1 MIRRPKLLFSR
12 CPVTSA
18 TAAAIERLQHKEH
31 GFVADHLGTFRN
43 GGVENVRGTGA
54 GRHPNLRKIYQLD
67 VHLAAPCSPR
77 FHDRT

>member
-1 MIRRPKLLFSR
+1 MIRRPKLPFSR

-54 GRHPNLRKIYQLD
+54 GPE
-67 VHLAAPCSPR
+67 
-77 FHDRT
+77 DR